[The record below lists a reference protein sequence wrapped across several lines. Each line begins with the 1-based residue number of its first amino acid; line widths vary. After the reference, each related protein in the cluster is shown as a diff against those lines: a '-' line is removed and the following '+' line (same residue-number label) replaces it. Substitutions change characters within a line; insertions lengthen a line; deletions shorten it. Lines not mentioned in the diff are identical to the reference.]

1 MALLGF
7 QRPVVAACMKH
18 VRTKQSIEFEGLSIH
33 PPLCVTASVSSGKS
47 LMISHLAEA
56 VHSAGVS
63 KGNRVRVMVMAR
75 AGILVEQDSEAAW
88 SIDLK
93 NSVYSASAFG
103 GRKSLYY
110 DVVFCSEGT
119 IARALDVRFAAD
131 KPWIPDMV
139 IIDECFRAGTLIDG
153 LAIEN
158 ISTGDMVWSFNHANG
173 KMERRRVVQ
182 TFKSRPS
189 QLCTV
194 KLESGESIVCTQ
206 GHPFYVPGEGYVAA
220 ASLKKGANVAQMHNV
235 RERSISRETPSKA
248 GIQSDREM
256 LLLKG
261 MLGKVQGNN
270 LRPNRFGDQ
279 QKICIGTN
287 ETEEPDAQGR
297 EQNKGF
303 GDVEVDGSSPSSE
316 RWKWKISPCSTDS
329 DFRSSGGVGAFATNG
344 VCGSYQDG
352 KIQRMAAP
360 LQAGCIH
367 SATETLPGVGR
378 KEPRNSEAEGAGCE
392 ERPILDFSRVD
403 SVEIHQRTDDGEF
416 GGMLPGGFVYNFE
429 VEGNHNYF
437 ADGVLVHNCHQVPW
451 DEPESQAMKT
461 LLHFYRLRPH
471 LRVIGMTGSPFRGI
485 DSIIGPFWQKFASIE
500 PDDPFYP
507 EGGVGNGVIS
517 TEAMLDGGW
526 IVGPQF
532 GVPIAHGYDFSSVDW
547 NVDDERELNRL
558 TESEQLLAEI
568 LREVIA
574 ISSKRKGVL
583 IFASTKRHARNIAKM
598 LVMLGVPEEWVGLV
612 VDSTPEKDKT
622 RILKAAQ
629 TGEIKFTV
637 NVGVLTTGINVPWWD
652 TLCFLRPIGTLTLL
666 TQAIGRVLRLL
677 IGPDE
682 IPMIERDAL
691 TAEERKDLIAA
702 SDKPD
707 ALILDFAGVM
717 DRLGKL
723 YENPV
728 LEQAELERA
737 KKQHETILCPECGEE
752 NSMHARRCI
761 ATDRN
766 TKKRCEHFWSFRLC
780 PNCGEKNDV
789 VARQCRNQECAAE
802 LIDPNEK
809 LSKTHFKDA
818 EAIPVVSMDLSC
830 GPGGAL
836 YVKWELSDG
845 RKPIEIYY
853 PNASKNPLVT
863 TRAWFNSFCKE
874 HVESEKGQFMARRMK
889 NTQAVAMKTIFRV
902 PTHIIARQNDKG
914 KWTVGKRYFAVERV
928 EEMV

>member
-1 MALLGF
+1 MLLGF
-7 QRPVVAACMKH
+7 QKPVVAACMKH

-63 KGNRVRVMVMAR
+63 KGNKVRIMVLAR

-110 DVVFCSEGT
+110 DVVFGSEGT
-119 IARALDVRFAAD
+119 IARALDIRFAAD

-153 LAIEN
+153 RPIEN
-158 ISTGDMVWSFNHANG
+158 ILAGDLVWSFNHAAG
-173 KMERRRVVQ
+173 KMEKRRVMR
-182 TFKSRPS
+182 TFKSRPA

-194 KLESGESIVCTQ
+194 TLESGESIVCTQ
-206 GHPFYVPGEGYVAA
+206 GHPFYIPGEGYVAA
-220 ASLKKGANVAQMHNV
+220 ALLKKGANVAQMHHV
-235 RERSISRETPSKA
+235 RERSVSGQAASA
-248 GIQSDREM
+248 AAIQSDGEM

-261 MLGKVQGNN
+261 LLDKIQVDN
-270 LRPNRFGDQ
+270 LQSDSCRDKQ
-279 QKICIGTN
+279 EACLCAN
-287 ETEEPDAQGR
+287 EAEEPNAQRGVQEKVLGYAEGNGASSSNQVR
-297 EQNKGF
+297 EWQSSSDTAGCHIRPTDVGGGIPGNGICGSDQNGQIQ
-303 GDVEVDGSSPSSE
+303 
-316 RWKWKISPCSTDS
+316 RL
-329 DFRSSGGVGAFATNG
+329 AFA
-344 VCGSYQDG
+344 
-352 KIQRMAAP
+352 
-360 LQAGCIH
+360 LQAGCF
-367 SATETLPGVGR
+367 
-378 KEPRNSEAEGAGCE
+378 NSCDQALHGIGWQKSLHAEAQSAGCE
-392 ERPILDFSRVD
+392 EGPILDFARVD

-416 GGMLPGGFVYNFE
+416 GGVLAGGYVYNFE

-437 ADGVLVHNCHQVPW
+437 ADGILVHNCHQVPW

-461 LLHFYRLRPH
+461 LMHFYRLKPH
-471 LRVIGMTGSPFRGI
+471 LRLVGMTGSPFRGV

-500 PDDPFYP
+500 PGDPMYP
-507 EGGVGNGVIS
+507 EGGDGNGIIS
-517 TEAMLDGGW
+517 TEAMLSGGW
-526 IVGPQF
+526 ICPPQF
-532 GVPIAHGYDFSSVDW
+532 GVPTVHGYDFGSVDW
-547 NVDDERELNRL
+547 NLDDESELNRL
-558 TESEQLLAEI
+558 TASEQLLAEI

-574 ISSKRKGVL
+574 ISASRKGVL
-583 IFASTKRHARNIAKM
+583 IFASTKRHARNIVRM
-598 LVMLGVPEEWVGLV
+598 LVRLGVPEEWTGLV
-612 VDSTPEKDKT
+612 IDSTPEKEKT

-629 TGEIKFTV
+629 SGEIKFTV
-637 NVGVLTTGINVPWWD
+637 NVGVLVTGINVPWWD

-677 IGPDE
+677 IGPNE
-682 IPMIERDAL
+682 MPMVERGSL

-737 KKQHETILCPECGEE
+737 KKKNELIDCQECGTQ
-752 NSMHARRCI
+752 NSIHARRCI
-761 ATDRN
+761 GVDRN
-766 TKKRCEHFWSFRLC
+766 KQRCEHFWVFRNC
-780 PNCGEKNDV
+780 PHCGTKNDV
-789 VARQCRNQECAAE
+789 VARQCRNAECCAE

-853 PNASKNPLVT
+853 PNASKNPVVT
-863 TRAWFNSFCKE
+863 TRAWFNNFCRE
-874 HVESEKGQFMARRMK
+874 HIESEKGQYMARRMK

-902 PTHIIARQNDKG
+902 PTHVIARQSEKG
-914 KWTVGKRYFAVERV
+914 RWTVGKRYFPVEQL
-928 EEMV
+928 EEA

>member
-1 MALLGF
+1 MLLSF
-7 QRPVVAACMKH
+7 QKPVVAACLKH
-18 VRTKQSIEFEGLSIH
+18 MRIKQTIEFEGLRIH

-47 LMISHLAEA
+47 MMVAHLAEA
-56 VHSAGVS
+56 VHSAGVAR
-63 KGNRVRVMVMAR
+63 GNRVRVLVMAR
-75 AGILVEQDSEAAW
+75 AGILVEQDSEAGW

-110 DVVFCSEGT
+110 DVVYGSEGT
-119 IARALDVRFAAD
+119 IARALDIRFAAD
-131 KPWIPDMV
+131 KPWLPDLI
-139 IIDECFRAGTLIDG
+139 IIDE
-153 LAIEN
+153 N
-158 ISTGDMVWSFNHANG
+158 
-173 KMERRRVVQ
+173 
-182 TFKSRPS
+182 
-189 QLCTV
+189 
-194 KLESGESIVCTQ
+194 
-206 GHPFYVPGEGYVAA
+206 
-220 ASLKKGANVAQMHNV
+220 
-235 RERSISRETPSKA
+235 
-248 GIQSDREM
+248 
-256 LLLKG
+256 
-261 MLGKVQGNN
+261 
-270 LRPNRFGDQ
+270 
-279 QKICIGTN
+279 
-287 ETEEPDAQGR
+287 
-297 EQNKGF
+297 
-303 GDVEVDGSSPSSE
+303 
-316 RWKWKISPCSTDS
+316 
-329 DFRSSGGVGAFATNG
+329 
-344 VCGSYQDG
+344 
-352 KIQRMAAP
+352 
-360 LQAGCIH
+360 
-367 SATETLPGVGR
+367 
-378 KEPRNSEAEGAGCE
+378 
-392 ERPILDFSRVD
+392 
-403 SVEIHQRTDDGEF
+403 
-416 GGMLPGGFVYNFE
+416 
-429 VEGNHNYF
+429 
-437 ADGVLVHNCHQVPW
+437 HQVPW

-500 PDDPFYP
+500 PDDPLYP
-507 EGGVGNGVIS
+507 EGGVGNGIIS
-517 TEAMLDGGW
+517 TEAMLDEGW

-547 NVDDERELNRL
+547 TVDDERELNRL

-598 LVMLGVPEEWVGLV
+598 LVVLGVPEEWVGLI

-780 PNCGEKNDV
+780 PHCGEKNDV
-789 VARQCRNQECAAE
+789 VARQCRNQECSAE

-818 EAIPVVSMDLSC
+818 EAIPVISMDLSC
-830 GPGGAL
+830 GPAGAL

-853 PNASKNPLVT
+853 PNASKNPVVT
-863 TRAWFNSFCKE
+863 TRAWFNNYVKE
-874 HVESEKGQFMARRMK
+874 HIESEKGQYMARRMK

-914 KWTVGKRYFAVERV
+914 KWTVGKRYFAVESQ